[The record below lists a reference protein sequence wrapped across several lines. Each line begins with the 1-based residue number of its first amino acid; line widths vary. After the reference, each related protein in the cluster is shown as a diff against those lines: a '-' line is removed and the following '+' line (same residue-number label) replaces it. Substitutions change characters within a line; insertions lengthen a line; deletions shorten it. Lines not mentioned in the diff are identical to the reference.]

1 VHPDVRA
8 PARVDSAHIGRSVVR
23 PASTSLKILFHN

>member
-1 VHPDVRA
+1 VRPDVRT

-23 PASTSLKILFHN
+23 PPSTSLKLLFHN